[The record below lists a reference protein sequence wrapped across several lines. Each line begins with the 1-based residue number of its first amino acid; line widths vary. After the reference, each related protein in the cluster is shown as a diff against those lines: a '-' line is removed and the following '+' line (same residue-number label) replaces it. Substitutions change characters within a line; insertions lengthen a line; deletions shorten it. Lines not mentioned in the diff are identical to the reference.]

1 MIHSLLSTSLRST
14 FFPDPSAL
22 SSCLLLRSLRSQF
35 TSLSLL
41 AFVRWQRAGHNIPL
55 PPMGPNSARSPGVG
69 GEKENFHERFASSSL
84 PPQRERGGPE
94 IAGGTT
100 TETSLALCS
109 PAAKTNLTEKRERR
123 YYVQAVSHLTDS
135 VKTTSEDC

>member
-100 TETSLALCS
+100 TETSFALCS
-109 PAAKTNLTEKRERR
+109 RGENKSDGRRERER
-123 YYVQAVSHLTDS
+123 VRDVSTGS
-135 VKTTSEDC
+135 VASNRQCQDDI

>member
-1 MIHSLLSTSLRST
+1 MTDLH
-14 FFPDPSAL
+14 
-22 SSCLLLRSLRSQF
+22 
-35 TSLSLL
+35 
-41 AFVRWQRAGHNIPL
+41 H
-55 PPMGPNSARSPGVG
+55 
-69 GEKENFHERFASSSL
+69 
-84 PPQRERGGPE
+84 PQREERGGPE

-135 VKTTSEDC
+135 VMLDITDWCFCDVQYKQIF